1 MNGSEFQAYHVREA
15 ARLRRLI
22 ANATTP
28 AVKTRLI
35 EQAEEHERLA
45 EGFDEDAEE
54 MCRRLSFPLSRSH
67 LIDTTAFPRASHSR
81 QRSRVRDRAPSFARH
96 LFGPPAIYLMI

>member
-1 MNGSEFQAYHVREA
+1 MLRQQGHGVSPHCGQAGQGSWWVLPGSMIGARTMNGSEFQAYHAREA

-45 EGFDEDAEE
+45 EGFEEHAEAMADA
-54 MCRRLSFPLSRSH
+54 
-67 LIDTTAFPRASHSR
+67 
-81 QRSRVRDRAPSFARH
+81 
-96 LFGPPAIYLMI
+96 

>member
-1 MNGSEFQAYHVREA
+1 MLGARTMNGSEFQAYHVREA

-45 EGFDEDAEE
+45 EGFDEDAEF
-54 MCRRLSFPLSRSH
+54 LPITQ
-67 LIDTTAFPRASHSR
+67 IDRGIGFQIGFNSAAEAQLFEHE
-81 QRSRVRDRAPSFARH
+81 FA
-96 LFGPPAIYLMI
+96 

>member
-22 ANATTP
+22 ANTTTP

-54 MCRRLSFPLSRSH
+54 MA
-67 LIDTTAFPRASHSR
+67 DA
-81 QRSRVRDRAPSFARH
+81 
-96 LFGPPAIYLMI
+96 

>member
-1 MNGSEFQAYHVREA
+1 MKRSPGPTRRWQSYRFQYECRAGLIAGSARFYAGARTMNGSEFQAYHVREA

-28 AVKTRLI
+28 AVKTRVI

-45 EGFDEDAEE
+45 EGFEADAEA
-54 MCRRLSFPLSRSH
+54 MA
-67 LIDTTAFPRASHSR
+67 DAS
-81 QRSRVRDRAPSFARH
+81 
-96 LFGPPAIYLMI
+96 